1 MNWLGG
7 DITSDAGLLL
17 LREAERR
24 FAGTGMKARLFG
36 EFEYGAEAW
45 KKKRRVIVKA
55 EYLDKGPDTRF
66 AVTKLRVTDANNPG
80 FG

>member
-1 MNWLGG
+1 MGG

-55 EYLDKGPDTRF
+55 EYLDKGLKDVYTF